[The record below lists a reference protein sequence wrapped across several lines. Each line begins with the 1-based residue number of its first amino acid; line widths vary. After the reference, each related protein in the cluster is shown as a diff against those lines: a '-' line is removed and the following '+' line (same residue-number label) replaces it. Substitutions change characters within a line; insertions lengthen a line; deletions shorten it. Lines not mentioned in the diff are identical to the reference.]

1 MLRAGQKAEPT
12 VPVKMKKSRKP
23 IQARVPL

>member
-1 MLRAGQKAEPT
+1 MLRAGQRAEST
-12 VPVKMKKSRKP
+12 VPVKMKESRKP